1 MMIDQP
7 KLPTYSLTHFSAF
20 SSGVARKP
28 KIPRWIV
35 RVSSGSARCEQVELL
50 RAEEERERLV
60 AGDADAVVDDARDR
74 LPASSR

>member
-28 KIPRWIV
+28 KIPRWMV
-35 RVSSGSARCEQVELL
+35 RTRLASARCRRSNSFGPMKNVSG
-50 RAEEERERLV
+50 AS
-60 AGDADAVVDDARDR
+60 
-74 LPASSR
+74 PATRIR